1 MMKESILKFPSTRLR
16 RNRQSSWIRNLV
28 EEHSLTSNDLIW
40 PVFICEGKNKK
51 EEIKSMP
58 NVYRYS
64 IDNLNEVKDIA
75 ESQNI
80 NLIALFP
87 YTPEELK
94 SNDGKEALNPENL
107 VCKSIDQLSRSSKSF
122 GLMCDVALDPYTNHG
137 HDGLINDSGKILND
151 ETNKLL
157 VKQALLYAECGADV
171 IAPSDMM
178 DGRIGMIRNQ
188 LEKNDF
194 QNTLILS
201 YAAKYASAMYSP
213 FRDAVGS
220 SSSLKSDK
228 KTYQMNINNS
238 DEAIREASMDI
249 SEGAD
254 ILMVKPGISYLD
266 IIYRIKHE
274 LNFPTFAYQVSG
286 EYSLIKLAAE
296 KSLVDEKAV
305 VLEQLASFKR
315 AGADAIITYFAPE
328 VSKFIK
334 LTE

>member
-1 MMKESILKFPSTRLR
+1 MKDSILKFPSTRLR
-16 RNRQSSWIRNLV
+16 RNRQSNWIRNLV

-58 NVYRYS
+58 NIYRYS
-64 IDNLNEVKDIA
+64 IDNLNEVRDIA

-107 VCKSIDQLSRSSKSF
+107 VCKSIDQLSRSNKSF
-122 GLMCDVALDPYTNHG
+122 GLMCDVALDPYTDHG

-151 ETNKLL
+151 ETNELL

-178 DGRIGMIRNQ
+178 DGRIGLIRNE

-194 QNTLILS
+194 QDTLILS

-238 DEAIREASMDI
+238 DEAIREAFMDI
-249 SEGAD
+249 NEGAD

-296 KSLVDEKAV
+296 KGLVDEKAV

-315 AGADAIITYFAPE
+315 AGADAIITYFAPQ

>member
-87 YTPEELK
+87 YTPKELK

-107 VCKSIDQLSRSSKSF
+107 VCKSIDQLSRSNKSF
-122 GLMCDVALDPYTNHG
+122 GLMCDVALDPYTDHG

-194 QNTLILS
+194 QDTLILS

-220 SSSLKSDK
+220 SKSLKSDK

-238 DEAIREASMDI
+238 HEAIREASMDI

>member
-1 MMKESILKFPSTRLR
+1 MKESILKFPSTRLR

-107 VCKSIDQLSRSSKSF
+107 VCKSIDQLSRANKSF
-122 GLMCDVALDPYTNHG
+122 GLMCDVALDPYTDHG
-137 HDGLINDSGKILND
+137 HDGLINDSGKIIND
-151 ETNKLL
+151 ETNELL

-194 QNTLILS
+194 QDTLILS

>member
-1 MMKESILKFPSTRLR
+1 MKIIGSYPKTRLR
-16 RNRQSSWIRNLV
+16 RLRKSKWIRDLV
-28 EEHSLTSNDLIW
+28 SESNISQNDLVLPIF
-40 PVFICEGKNKK
+40 VREGKNIIQP
-51 EEIKSMP
+51 IKTMSGIK
-58 NVYRYS
+58 RYS
-64 IDNLNEVKDIA
+64 IDKLPTILKKVQKYKIPMV
-75 ESQNI
+75 
-80 NLIALFP
+80 ALFP
-87 YTPEELK
+87 YISDNKKDK
-94 SNDGKEALNPENL
+94 SGSEALNPENL
-107 VCKSIDQLSRSSKSF
+107 VCRSIDQLSRSNKSF
-122 GLMCDVALDPYTNHG
+122 GLMCDVALDPYTDHG

-188 LEKNDF
+188 LEKKDF
-194 QNTLILS
+194 QDTLILS

-266 IIYRIKHE
+266 IIYRIKNE

-296 KSLVDEKAV
+296 KGLVDEKAV

>member
-1 MMKESILKFPSTRLR
+1 MKDSILKFPSTRLR
-16 RNRQSSWIRNLV
+16 RNRQSNWIRNLV

-64 IDNLNEVKDIA
+64 IDNLNEVRDIA

-80 NLIALFP
+80 NLIAIFP

-94 SNDGKEALNPENL
+94 SNDGKEAINPENL

-122 GLMCDVALDPYTNHG
+122 GLMCDVALDPYTDHG

-151 ETNKLL
+151 ETNELL

-194 QNTLILS
+194 QDTLILS

-220 SSSLKSDK
+220 SSNLKSDK

-286 EYSLIKLAAE
+286 EYSLIKLAAD
-296 KSLVDEKAV
+296 KGLVDEKAV

>member
-1 MMKESILKFPSTRLR
+1 MKESILKFPSTRLR

-107 VCKSIDQLSRSSKSF
+107 VCKSIDQLSRSNKNF
-122 GLMCDVALDPYTNHG
+122 GLMCDVALDPYTDHG

-157 VKQALLYAECGADV
+157 TKQALLYAECGADV

-194 QNTLILS
+194 QDTLILS

>member
-107 VCKSIDQLSRSSKSF
+107 VCKSIDQLSRSNKSF
-122 GLMCDVALDPYTNHG
+122 GLMCDVALDPYTDHG

-151 ETNKLL
+151 ETNELL
-157 VKQALLYAECGADV
+157 VKQALLYAESGADV

-188 LEKNDF
+188 LEEKGF
-194 QNTLILS
+194 QDTLILS
-201 YAAKYASAMYSP
+201 YTAKYASAMYSP

-296 KSLVDEKAV
+296 KGLVDEKAV

>member
-1 MMKESILKFPSTRLR
+1 MKDSILKLPSTRLR
-16 RNRQSSWIRNLV
+16 RNRQSNWIRNLV

-107 VCKSIDQLSRSSKSF
+107 VCKSIDQLSRSNKNF
-122 GLMCDVALDPYTNHG
+122 GLMCDVALDPYTDHG

-151 ETNKLL
+151 ETNELL

-194 QNTLILS
+194 QDTLILS

-238 DEAIREASMDI
+238 NEAIREATMDI

-296 KSLVDEKAV
+296 KGLVDEKAV

>member
-16 RNRQSSWIRNLV
+16 RNRQSNWIRNLV

-107 VCKSIDQLSRSSKSF
+107 VCKSIDQLSRSNKSF
-122 GLMCDVALDPYTNHG
+122 GLMCDVALDPYTDHG

-151 ETNKLL
+151 ETNELL
-157 VKQALLYAECGADV
+157 VKQALLYAESGADV

-194 QNTLILS
+194 QDTLILS

-296 KSLVDEKAV
+296 KGLVDEKAV

>member
-1 MMKESILKFPSTRLR
+1 MMKDSILKFPSTRLR
-16 RNRQSSWIRNLV
+16 RNRQSNWIRNLV

-107 VCKSIDQLSRSSKSF
+107 VCKSIDQLSRSNKSF
-122 GLMCDVALDPYTNHG
+122 GLMCDVALDPYTDHG

-151 ETNKLL
+151 ETNELL

-178 DGRIGMIRNQ
+178 DGRIGLIRNQ

-194 QNTLILS
+194 QDTLILS

>member
-1 MMKESILKFPSTRLR
+1 MMKDSILKFPSTRLR
-16 RNRQSSWIRNLV
+16 RNRQSKWIRNLV

-64 IDNLNEVKDIA
+64 IDNLNEVRDIA

-107 VCKSIDQLSRSSKSF
+107 VCKSIDQLSRSNKNF
-122 GLMCDVALDPYTNHG
+122 GLMCDVALDPYTDHG

-151 ETNKLL
+151 ETNELL

-178 DGRIGMIRNQ
+178 DGRIGLIRNE

-194 QNTLILS
+194 QDALILS

-266 IIYRIKHE
+266 IIYRIKNE

-296 KSLVDEKAV
+296 KGLVDEKAV

>member
-1 MMKESILKFPSTRLR
+1 MMKDSILKFPSTRLR
-16 RNRQSSWIRNLV
+16 RNRQSNWIRNLV

-58 NVYRYS
+58 NVHRYS
-64 IDNLNEVKDIA
+64 IDNLNEVRDIA

-107 VCKSIDQLSRSSKSF
+107 VCKSIDQLSRSNKSF
-122 GLMCDVALDPYTNHG
+122 GLMCDVALDPYTDHG
-137 HDGLINDSGKILND
+137 HDGLINDSGKIIND
-151 ETNKLL
+151 ETNELL

-194 QNTLILS
+194 QDTLILS

-296 KSLVDEKAV
+296 KGLVDEKAV

>member
-1 MMKESILKFPSTRLR
+1 MMKDSILKFPSTRLR
-16 RNRQSSWIRNLV
+16 RNRQSNWIRNLV

-87 YTPEELK
+87 YTPKELK

-107 VCKSIDQLSRSSKSF
+107 VCKSIDQLSRSNKSF
-122 GLMCDVALDPYTNHG
+122 GLMCDVALDPYTDHG

-151 ETNKLL
+151 ETNELL

-194 QNTLILS
+194 QDTLILS

-286 EYSLIKLAAE
+286 EYSLIKLAAG
-296 KSLVDEKAV
+296 KGLVDEKAV

>member
-64 IDNLNEVKDIA
+64 IDNLNEVRDIA

-107 VCKSIDQLSRSSKSF
+107 VCKSIDQLSRSNKNF
-122 GLMCDVALDPYTNHG
+122 GLMCDVALDPYTDHG

-151 ETNKLL
+151 ETNELL

-194 QNTLILS
+194 QDTLILS

-296 KSLVDEKAV
+296 KGLVDEKAV

>member
-1 MMKESILKFPSTRLR
+1 MKDSILKFPSTRLR
-16 RNRQSSWIRNLV
+16 RNRQSNWIRNLV

-40 PVFICEGKNKK
+40 PVFICEGENKK

-107 VCKSIDQLSRSSKSF
+107 VCKSIDQLSRSNKSF
-122 GLMCDVALDPYTNHG
+122 GLMCDVALDPYTDHG

-151 ETNKLL
+151 ETNELL

-178 DGRIGMIRNQ
+178 DGRIGLIRNQ

-194 QNTLILS
+194 QDTLILS

-296 KSLVDEKAV
+296 KSLVDEKVV

>member
-1 MMKESILKFPSTRLR
+1 MKDSILKFPSTRLR
-16 RNRQSSWIRNLV
+16 RNRQSNWIRNLV

-40 PVFICEGKNKK
+40 PVFICEGKNIK

-122 GLMCDVALDPYTNHG
+122 GLMCDVALDPYTDHG
-137 HDGLINDSGKILND
+137 HDGLINDSGKIIND
-151 ETNKLL
+151 ETNELL

-194 QNTLILS
+194 QDTLILS